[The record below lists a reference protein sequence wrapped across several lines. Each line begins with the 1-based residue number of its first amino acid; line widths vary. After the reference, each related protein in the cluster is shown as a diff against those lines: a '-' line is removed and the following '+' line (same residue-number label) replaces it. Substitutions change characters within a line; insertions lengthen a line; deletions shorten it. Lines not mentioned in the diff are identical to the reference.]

1 MPHLATLL
9 ELKTRVRLSTIPKQ
23 VLHRERRD
31 GGQSHLLEGLIFEA
45 SCTYSKIS
53 PHPSLGV
60 WAMSTAKKERGGAY
74 FQEDMVLLCYINCC
88 TGTGTIVF

>member
-9 ELKTRVRLSTIPKQ
+9 ELKTRVRLSTIPKR

-60 WAMSTAKKERGGAY
+60 WAMSTAKKERGGGLILRRIWY
-74 FQEDMVLLCYINCC
+74 FYATLIVVQVL
-88 TGTGTIVF
+88 VQ